1 MLRSVHQY
9 IRRQTASVE
18 TERLVG
24 DPIIHLLYSR
34 IRENA
39 PFLFN
44 QLVSKRASSLL
55 GFLNYDL
62 NYWPFANQG
71 LARADPG
78 RPGKNAF
85 AARVF
90 KDLNINPDEI
100 WGQIEDLDTY
110 RKIFER
116 RIRYW
121 EFRPMADA
129 PCCVISPADARVLT
143 GSFFPGEMLFIKERF
158 FSYNELIG
166 LDNPQW
172 LKLFSQGDYAIF
184 RLTPDKYH
192 YNHAPVS
199 GQVVDFYEIH
209 GKYHSCNPGAV
220 VQSVTPF
227 SKNRRTVTIIDTD
240 VDGGTRV
247 GRVAMVEIVAMMI
260 GRIHQCYSAKRYDF
274 PKPLKTGSFAQ
285 KGQPKSLFAPGSS
298 TTVLIFERN
307 RIRFSQDLLANQNR
321 SDVKSRFTRGFGR
334 PLVETDLN
342 VRETI
347 GDAI

>member
-1 MLRSVHQY
+1 MQRFVHQY
-9 IRRQTASVE
+9 VKRKTKSVE

-24 DPIIHLLYSR
+24 DPVIHLLYSR

-62 NYWPFANQG
+62 NHWRFTNQR
-71 LARADPG
+71 LAKAGPG
-78 RPGKNAF
+78 REDKPVF
-85 AARVF
+85 AVRAF
-90 KDLNINPDEI
+90 KDLDINPEEI
-100 WGQIEDLDTY
+100 WGQVEDFDTY

-116 RIRYW
+116 QIRYW
-121 EFRPMADA
+121 EFRPMPDD
-129 PCCVISPADARVLT
+129 PCCVVSPADARVLT
-143 GSFFPGEMLFIKERF
+143 GSFPTQKMLFIKETF
-158 FSYNELIG
+158 FFYNELIG
-166 LDNPQW
+166 PDKAQW
-172 LKLFSQGDYAIF
+172 LKVFSQGDYAIF

-199 GQVVDFYEIH
+199 GQVVDTYEID
-209 GKYHSCNPGAV
+209 GTYHSCNPGAV

-240 VDGGTRV
+240 VDRGTRV

-260 GRIHQCYSAKRYDF
+260 GRIDQCYSVERYDF
-274 PKPLKTGSFAQ
+274 PKPLKTGSFVQ

-298 TTVLIFERN
+298 TTVLIFEKN
-307 RIRFSQDLLANQNR
+307 RIQFSQDLLANQNR
-321 SDVKSRFTRGFGR
+321 SDVKSRFTRGFER

-347 GDAI
+347 GEAI